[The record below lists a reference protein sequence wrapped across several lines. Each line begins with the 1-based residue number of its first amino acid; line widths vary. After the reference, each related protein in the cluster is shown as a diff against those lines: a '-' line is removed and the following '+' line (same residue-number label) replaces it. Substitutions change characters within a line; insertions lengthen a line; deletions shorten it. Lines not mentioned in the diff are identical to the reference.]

1 MQRRTLEGSLGLHV
15 HFSHEH
21 FARKRVG
28 EIKRGGESHV
38 VKKSEPDA
46 FNFTKIP
53 EEEVLYELEMS
64 SKSISVIACASPL
77 LPGHVLFVP
86 ERSRELP
93 QVLTPDLLL
102 IGLQLLLES
111 SRKDF
116 RLVFNSLGGYA
127 SVNHFH
133 FHGLYLDA
141 MERLP
146 VEYAQRSRLGGA
158 RGELLVEILVD
169 TAWFCRGL
177 VLSAGDL
184 EALALF
190 GGRVLQHLQ
199 AEDLAHNL
207 MLAPGRKEKEAP
219 MIYLFPRQW
228 EEKVREKPGFNAAIL
243 EIAGLLFAH
252 DEERFKN
259 FDEDQVVEIFR
270 EDVSL
275 SSDDFDNLL
284 CKIAW
289 LVAT

>member
-1 MQRRTLEGSLGLHV
+1 MQRRTLEGCLGVHV

-28 EIKRGGESHV
+28 DIKRGGESHV
-38 VKKSEPDA
+38 VRKSDPDA
-46 FNFTKIP
+46 FNFTKIQ
-53 EEEVLYELEMS
+53 EEEVLYELEIS
-64 SKSISVIACASPL
+64 STPISVIVCASPL
-77 LPGHVLFVP
+77 LANHVLFVP

-93 QVLTPDLLL
+93 QVLTEELLH
-102 IGLQLLLES
+102 IGLQLSLLS
-111 SRKDF
+111 GRKDF
-116 RLVFNSLGGYA
+116 RLLFNSLGGYA

-133 FHGLYLDA
+133 FHGLYLED
-141 MERLP
+141 MQRLP
-146 VEYAQRSRLGGA
+146 VEDAQRSRLGGA

-177 VLSAGDL
+177 VLSAADVDT
-184 EALALF
+184 LALF
-190 GGRVLQHLQ
+190 GGRVLRHLQ
-199 AEDLAHNL
+199 AEDIAHNL
-207 MLAPGRKEKEAP
+207 MVAPSKELP
-219 MIYLFPRQW
+219 VIYLFPRQW

-259 FDEDQVVEIFR
+259 FDEDQVSEIFR